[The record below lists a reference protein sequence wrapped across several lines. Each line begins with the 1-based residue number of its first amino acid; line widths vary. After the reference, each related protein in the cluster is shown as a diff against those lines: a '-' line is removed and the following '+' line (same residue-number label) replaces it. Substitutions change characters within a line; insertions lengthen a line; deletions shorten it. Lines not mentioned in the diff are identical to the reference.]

1 MKDKVF
7 LREIKNTIM
16 RTLLCGLFLVTG
28 LTLSA
33 QGTIDREVGE
43 FHEIKVFDLI
53 EVNLIHS
60 EENRILIKGKNTGDI
75 NFVNKDGVLKLRM
88 PFEKKFRGEDT
99 FIEVYYT
106 DLKTIDANEGAQI
119 VCNEQ
124 LEQDRIELRAQE
136 GAQIEI
142 GMKVRDAQIRAVTGG
157 IIRASGLATN
167 QVITINTGGVFEGRD
182 LKTDFS
188 SIKVSTGG
196 EAELFATAEVDI
208 QIRAGGDVHVYGD
221 PKKVHKDTMFGG
233 RIYFLD

>member
-1 MKDKVF
+1 MS
-7 LREIKNTIM
+7 
-16 RTLLCGLFLVTG
+16 LFLFAG
-28 LTLSA
+28 LALSA

-43 FHEIKVFDLI
+43 FHEIKVYDLI
-53 EVNLIHS
+53 EVNLIQS
-60 EENRILIKGKNTGDI
+60 DVNRILIKGKNTGDI

-88 PFEKKFRGEDT
+88 PLEKKFRGEDT

-106 DLKTIDANEGAQI
+106 DLRTIDANEGAQI
-119 VCNEQ
+119 VCNEM

-142 GMKVRDAQIRAVTGG
+142 GMTVRDAQIRAVTGG

-167 QVITINTGGVFEGRD
+167 QVIKINTGGIFEGRE
-182 LKTDFS
+182 LKTDTS

-196 EAELFATAEVDI
+196 EAELYASAEVDI

-221 PKKVHKDTMFGG
+221 PKKVYKDTMFGG
-233 RIYFLD
+233 RIYFRD

>member
-1 MKDKVF
+1 MS
-7 LREIKNTIM
+7 
-16 RTLLCGLFLVTG
+16 LFLFAG
-28 LTLSA
+28 LALSA

-43 FHEIKVFDLI
+43 FHEIKVYDLI
-53 EVNLIHS
+53 EVNLIQS
-60 EENRILIKGKNTGDI
+60 DVNRILIKGKNTGDI

-88 PFEKKFRGEDT
+88 PLEKKFRGEDT

-106 DLKTIDANEGAQI
+106 DLRTIDANEGAQI
-119 VCNEQ
+119 VCNEM

-142 GMKVRDAQIRAVTGG
+142 GMTVRDAQIRAVTGG

-167 QVITINTGGVFEGRD
+167 QVIKINTGGIFEGRD
-182 LKTDFS
+182 LKTDTS

-196 EAELFATAEVDI
+196 EAELYATAEVDI

-221 PKKVHKDTMFGG
+221 PKKVYKDTMFGG
-233 RIYFLD
+233 RIYFRD